1 MNKSNREKNE
11 SWANMFIS
19 REHCSQEI
27 KLIRKKKERTNQ
39 NRRKA
44 KNRTSSHN
52 IFKFKMTEEIK
63 KYKSI
68 YYSHFE
74 GQTD

>member
-1 MNKSNREKNE
+1 M
-11 SWANMFIS
+11 
-19 REHCSQEI
+19 
-27 KLIRKKKERTNQ
+27 IRKKKERTNQ